1 MIVYFIRGLPGAGKT
16 TLALELCSVYRTA
29 DDRIV
34 HIEADNW
41 MIDENGK
48 YKFDAGRLDVVH
60 ENCRAEYLKAMADN
74 VPFIIVSNVSRA
86 AKDVD
91 WYQEEAAKRGYE
103 FVSLIVENRG
113 GRKSIHDVPDKSIE
127 NMRRKFDVR
136 L

>member
-16 TLALELCSVYRTA
+16 TLATELVDVYRA
-29 DDRIV
+29 AFDRIV
-34 HIEADNW
+34 HIEADHW
-41 MIDENGK
+41 MVDDNGE
-48 YKFDAGRLDVVH
+48 YRFDAGKLDVVH
-60 ENCRAEYLKAMADN
+60 ENCRAEYLKAVRDR

-91 WYQEEAAKRGYE
+91 WYQEEATKVGYE

-113 GRKSIHDVPDKSIE
+113 GRKSIHDVPDKSVE

>member
-1 MIVYFIRGLPGAGKT
+1 MIVYFIRGLPGAGKS
-16 TLALELCSVYRTA
+16 TLAVDLIDIMDMANIAAT
-29 DDRIV
+29 
-34 HIEADNW
+34 HIEADHW
-41 MIDENGK
+41 MVNENGE
-48 YKFDAGRLDVVH
+48 YKFDASKLDVVH
-60 ENCRAEYLKAMADN
+60 ENCRAEYLKAMSAKT
-74 VPFIIVSNVSRA
+74 PYIIVSNVSRA

-91 WYQEEAAKRGYE
+91 WYQEEATKRGYE

>member
-16 TLALELCSVYRTA
+16 TMAQELISHIENGHSDFY
-29 DDRIV
+29 
-34 HIEADNW
+34 HIEADHW
-41 MIDENGK
+41 MVDDNGE

-60 ENCRAEYLKAMADN
+60 ENCRVEYLKAMADN
-74 VPFIIVSNVSRA
+74 VPYIIVSNVSA
-86 AKDVD
+86 EAKHVD
-91 WYQEEAAKRGYE
+91 WYQEEATKRGYE

-113 GRKSIHDVPDKSIE
+113 GRKSVHNVPDKSIE